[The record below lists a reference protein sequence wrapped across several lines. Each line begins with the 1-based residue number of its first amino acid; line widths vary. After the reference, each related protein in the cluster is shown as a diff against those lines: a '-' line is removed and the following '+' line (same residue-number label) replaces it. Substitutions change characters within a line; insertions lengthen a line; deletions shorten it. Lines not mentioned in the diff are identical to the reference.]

1 MIQQFNIKTINDD
14 ELKDKR
20 ILLRVDYNVS
30 ITPHSQIAD
39 DTRIT
44 QTIPTLKKLREGNNK
59 LILVAHLGE
68 PKERDEKLSLKPV
81 AERLQTYVPD
91 KKVVLVNDFLS
102 EESKQQIANQTT
114 DQILL
119 LENIRFYPGEKSND
133 PEFAKQL
140 ASLADVY
147 VDDAFGVCH
156 RENTSVVGVAKLLPA
171 YAGLLLEKEIAAIGS
186 IIKNPKKPVVAI
198 IGGAKTSTKLP
209 LLYKLTEIAD
219 YLLLGGGI
227 ANTFLLTQGLSIG
240 KSIAEPEQ
248 KEEVQKILAHAKEKN
263 TQILLLRDAIVAT
276 DANAANGNET
286 AITTILAD
294 QSILDIGP
302 ETQAIWGHIID
313 EANTIVWNG
322 PVGYMENPAFSRG
335 TDFLYY
341 AITQNDHAFSVVGG
355 GDTLA
360 AITKK
365 EYLDKITHVS
375 TGGGAMLEFIEKGTL
390 PGIEALRQKS

>member
-1 MIQQFNIKTINDD
+1 
-14 ELKDKR
+14 
-20 ILLRVDYNVS
+20 
-30 ITPHSQIAD
+30 
-39 DTRIT
+39 
-44 QTIPTLKKLREGNNK
+44 
-59 LILVAHLGE
+59 LGE
-68 PKERDEKLSLKPV
+68 PKERDEKFSLKPV
-81 AERLQTYVPD
+81 AERLQTYFPD
-91 KKVVLVNDFLS
+91 KKVVLIRDFLS
-102 EESKQQIANQTT
+102 EEGKQQIANQTT

-119 LENIRFYPGEKSND
+119 LENIRFYPEEKSND
-133 PEFAKQL
+133 PVFAKQL
-140 ASLADVY
+140 ADLADIY

-171 YAGLLLEKEIAAIGS
+171 YAGLLLEKEIEAIGN

-198 IGGAKTSTKLP
+198 SGGAKTSTKLP
-209 LLYKLTEIAD
+209 LLYKLTEVAD

-227 ANTFLLTQGLSIG
+227 ANTFLITQGISIG

-276 DANAANGNET
+276 DANATRGNET
-286 AITTILAD
+286 SINTIPTDQAIF
-294 QSILDIGP
+294 DIGP
-302 ETQAIWGHIID
+302 ETQAIWGLIID

-390 PGIEALRQKS
+390 PGIEALR